1 MDLGLGDDGLSWER
15 NPEKHR
21 TKAKKVAP
29 AFSTKSLKAK
39 EATMH
44 KYTDAFVRRMKE
56 LGSREEG
63 VELKT
68 VSIWPAKKDH
78 GKEFL
83 N

>member
-1 MDLGLGDDGLSWER
+1 MGDDGLSWER

-29 AFSTKSLKAK
+29 AFSAKSLKAK

-44 KYTDAFVRRMKE
+44 KYTDAFVQRMKD
-56 LGSREEG
+56 LGSKEEG
-63 VELKT
+63 IELKT
-68 VSIWPAKKDH
+68 VSIRLAKKDH
-78 GKEFL
+78 CMEML